1 MSNVFRFEELDGNV
15 GLLTFD
21 TPGKKVNTLSLAAWD
36 ELGKI
41 FRDLAGRSDLNGLL
55 LKSGKPGQFI
65 AGAHLKELGM
75 LAQAPRAMISA
86 AIDQV
91 QGLMKRIGEL
101 RFPTVALID
110 GNCFGG
116 GTELTLAMDY
126 RIASDSRSTKIGL
139 PEVKLGVIP
148 GWGGT
153 QRLPRLCGINAA
165 IEMICSGA
173 EISAEKSA
181 ALGLV
186 FDTVPA
192 ERLIEE
198 GCRLIEHVRSTDQ
211 WTKDRQRRQ
220 QPLGLSEDQMHFA
233 FAVAEGFLKG
243 KTGDHYPAP
252 IAALRSIRE
261 GINRPLPEALEIERE
276 IVLDVLG
283 SPVAANL
290 IAVFFM
296 DKQLSRNPGLAS
308 PASAPAEVKRA
319 GVLGAGLMGAGIA
332 TAFARRGLPTVMV
345 DVDHDRLAAGMSSAR
360 KVVESRMKIGRATP
374 DDMYGM
380 LAVLSTSTSHQMFA
394 DCDVVV
400 EAVTENESLKT
411 SLYKQLVGVLRD
423 DAILASNTSTISITR
438 MAESVPNPER
448 FGGMH
453 FFSPVDRMALV
464 EVIRGEKTSDET
476 AATLVELARRAGKK
490 PIVVNDCPGF
500 LVNRILLPYMSEAL
514 LMLLE
519 GASMNAVDKV
529 AVNFG
534 MPVGPVALYDLV
546 GIDTACFAGN
556 VLAQASGDRAVKSS
570 LLENMLEAGLLGKK
584 SGAGFRKFVGKKAKP
599 VENPEF
605 KPILEKNRIDNRKL
619 GDEEIQD
626 RLFLSMLLEATRAL
640 EDGIVSEPAHVDM
653 GLILGIGFPP
663 FRGGIL
669 RWCEA
674 EGPGKMLDR
683 VAKYTSLG
691 QRFEPTET
699 LMNMAKS
706 GTAG

>member
-1 MSNVFRFEELDGNV
+1 
-15 GLLTFD
+15 
-21 TPGKKVNTLSLAAWD
+21 
-36 ELGKI
+36 
-41 FRDLAGRSDLNGLL
+41 
-55 LKSGKPGQFI
+55 
-65 AGAHLKELGM
+65 
-75 LAQAPRAMISA
+75 
-86 AIDQV
+86 
-91 QGLMKRIGEL
+91 
-101 RFPTVALID
+101 
-110 GNCFGG
+110 
-116 GTELTLAMDY
+116 
-126 RIASDSRSTKIGL
+126 
-139 PEVKLGVIP
+139 
-148 GWGGT
+148 
-153 QRLPRLCGINAA
+153 
-165 IEMICSGA
+165 
-173 EISAEKSA
+173 
-181 ALGLV
+181 
-186 FDTVPA
+186 
-192 ERLIEE
+192 
-198 GCRLIEHVRSTDQ
+198 
-211 WTKDRQRRQ
+211 
-220 QPLGLSEDQMHFA
+220 
-233 FAVAEGFLKG
+233 
-243 KTGDHYPAP
+243 
-252 IAALRSIRE
+252 
-261 GINRPLPEALEIERE
+261 
-276 IVLDVLG
+276 
-283 SPVAANL
+283 
-290 IAVFFM
+290 
-296 DKQLSRNPGLAS
+296 
-308 PASAPAEVKRA
+308 VKRA

-345 DVDHDRLAAGMSSAR
+345 DVDHDRLAAGMSGAR